1 LNNKRGLTLG
11 SLFDGIGAFPYAAAF
26 YGIRTLWASEILPAA
41 ISVTKRHMPQM
52 KHVGDI
58 TQLDGGKLPPV
69 DIITFGSPCQGLSM
83 AGRRKGF
90 EDERSGLF
98 AEAIRVIEEM
108 REATNGKYPRYAV
121 WENVPGALSSNGGSD
136 FRAALEAFAKTEIP
150 ASECKWTCAGM
161 VRGGSVDLAWCV
173 YNSQYFG
180 TAQRRRRIFLVA
192 DFGGRSSAEILFVE
206 KSLRGYFAAGGTPR
220 QGASAYAPCG
230 AFGAVSVL
238 NDQGGER
245 ITAETEDH
253 RPTLR
258 SEAHGNLPA
267 VAMRLREGKE
277 GGGKGP
283 LMQEDKSGTL
293 SSGNDQYLFSPEE
306 DAAAVHQN
314 QTGSVNVSDKA
325 YALTAAASASARNAP
340 LIACGFDL
348 QQITSKENRSTLK
361 EVQPTLCASGQPH
374 VVKLCPCTEG
384 NDKVS
389 GTLCASGAGLS
400 HTGGMA
406 SEPDFCVVEHSAHPC
421 SFQGYGQY
429 KESDKSKTL
438 LNSDKASSSDV
449 IAYCLQG
456 NSIGRKDTNGPNGS
470 GAKEEKSFTL
480 TASDN
485 HAVAAIDCRNFRETS
500 EKSGTLMAKGEKP
513 GWSLNAQN
521 PIRMGYAV
529 RRLTPTECERLMG
542 FPDGW
547 TKSGDDG
554 EPISDTRRY
563 QMLGN
568 SIATPC
574 AAYVMQGIAEQMKGA

>member
-1 LNNKRGLTLG
+1 MNNKRGLTLG

-26 YGIRTLWASEILPAA
+26 YGIKTLWASEILPAA
-41 ISVTKRHMPQM
+41 VSVTKRHFPSMR
-52 KHVGDI
+52 HVGDI
-58 TQLDGGKLPPV
+58 TKLDGGKLEPV

-98 AEAIRVIEEM
+98 AEAIRIIEEM
-108 REATNGKYPRYAV
+108 REKTNGKYPRYAV

-150 ASECKWTCAGM
+150 AAECKWTCAGM
-161 VRGGSVDLAWCV
+161 VRGGSVDIAWCV

-192 DFGGRSSAEILFVE
+192 DFRGRSAAEILFVE
-206 KSLRGYFAAGGTPR
+206 KSLRGYFAAGGTPG

-230 AFGAVSVL
+230 AYGAVSVL

-245 ITAETEDH
+245 ITTGPESH
-253 RPTLR
+253 SPTLR
-258 SEAHGNLPA
+258 AEAHGNLPA

-293 SSGNDQYLFSPEE
+293 SSGNDQYLFSPKE
-306 DAAAVHQN
+306 DAP
-314 QTGSVNVSDKA
+314 K
-325 YALTAAASASARNAP
+325 NAP

-348 QQITSKENRSTLK
+348 QQITSKENRTTLK
-361 EVQPTLCASGQPH
+361 EVQPTLCAGSQPH
-374 VVKLCPCTEG
+374 FVKLCKRTCG

-406 SEPDFCVVEHSAHPC
+406 SEPDFCIVENSACPC

-429 KESDKSKTL
+429 KKSDKSKTL
-438 LNSDKASSSDV
+438 MGSDDASSSDL

-456 NSIGRKDTNGPNGS
+456 NSIGRKDTSGPNGS

-485 HAVAAIDCRNFRETS
+485 HAVAAIDCRNFRETA
-500 EKSGTLMAKGEKP
+500 EKSGTLMAKGEQP

-521 PIRMGYAV
+521 PIRTGYAV

-547 TKSGDDG
+547 TKAGDGG

-574 AAYVMQGIAEQMKGA
+574 AAYVMQGIAEQMKGAW